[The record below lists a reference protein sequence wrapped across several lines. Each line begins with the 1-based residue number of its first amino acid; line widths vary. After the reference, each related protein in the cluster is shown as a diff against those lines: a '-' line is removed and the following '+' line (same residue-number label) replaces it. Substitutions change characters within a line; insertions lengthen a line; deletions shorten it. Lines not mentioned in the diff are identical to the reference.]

1 MHLFPFR
8 LRLSLRAITH
18 LRSNYPSAGAS
29 GKRGRRLPPARSPF
43 WPALIGG
50 SLILLT
56 FVVLSEQSGG
66 AVTYSASF
74 TATEDTYVKSTRPNT
89 NYGHDTTL
97 QADMAPSIKPAL
109 VVQWSVPTTAP
120 SPTPGP
126 TSGPAPVGGAIGTTY
141 YVDDVAGNDS
151 NSGTSESTAWR
162 TLGKVSNVT
171 LAPGDRVLFKRG
183 GVWAGPLTLS
193 KAGTADRPITIGSY
207 GSGALPVIQ
216 GPGNCVDVQ
225 GTRLVVSQL
234 NVKDCAWA
242 GVRISAGATFNRI
255 DGNLITGNVAGV
267 HVDSGA
273 SDNVIVGNTLQNNN
287 RMSVN
292 TPGGNDDNG
301 AFGVLLNG
309 DRNEVINNSISGSD

>member
-1 MHLFPFR
+1 
-8 LRLSLRAITH
+8 
-18 LRSNYPSAGAS
+18 
-29 GKRGRRLPPARSPF
+29 
-43 WPALIGG
+43 
-50 SLILLT
+50 
-56 FVVLSEQSGG
+56 
-66 AVTYSASF
+66 
-74 TATEDTYVKSTRPNT
+74 
-89 NYGHDTTL
+89 
-97 QADMAPSIKPAL
+97 
-109 VVQWSVPTTAP
+109 
-120 SPTPGP
+120 SPTPDATPGGPWATATTGP
-126 TSGPAPVGGAIGTTY
+126 TPQATLGGPGATAAPGPTPVAGAIGATY
-141 YVDDVAGNDS
+141 FIDNAAGNDS
-151 NSGTSESTAWR
+151 SSGTSESDAWR

-287 RMSVN
+287 RVSVN
-292 TPGGNDDNG
+292 TPGGKDDTG
-301 AFGVLLNG
+301 AFVDLH
-309 DRNEVINNSISGSD
+309 